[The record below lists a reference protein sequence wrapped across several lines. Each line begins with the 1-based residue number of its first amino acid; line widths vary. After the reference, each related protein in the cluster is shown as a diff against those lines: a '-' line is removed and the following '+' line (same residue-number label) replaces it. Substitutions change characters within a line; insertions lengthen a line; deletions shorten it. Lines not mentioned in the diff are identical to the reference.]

1 MGGAGSSAFPG
12 PIGRYLSG
20 LCAAGLGLCAAG
32 WLALTPLAFGYRGRG
47 WHDAALTD
55 LATGGGLAA
64 VCLITLTAWAV
75 AWRRALSADGVLSRP
90 WRGQARSLRRRERD
104 SGGADAALDPAKVLA
119 ALRALITPLLDPAAE
134 PSATGAGEPAVA
146 GAGGPAASVIPEQR
160 NAPEDSPA
168 IEPTLAGTEWPMTG
182 HEEEEW

>member
-1 MGGAGSSAFPG
+1 MGGTGSSAFP

-20 LCAAGLGLCAAG
+20 LCVAALGLCAAG

-55 LATGGGLAA
+55 LTTGGGLAA

-75 AWRRALSADGVLSRP
+75 AWRRALRTEGVLRRP
-90 WRGQARSLRRRERD
+90 PRGQARTLHRRERD
-104 SGGADAALDPAKVLA
+104 GGGADAALDPAKVLA
-119 ALRALITPLLDPAAE
+119 ALRALVTPLLDPAAGRRW
-134 PSATGAGEPAVA
+134 P
-146 GAGGPAASVIPEQR
+146 R
-160 NAPEDSPA
+160 NAPEDSTV
-168 IEPTLAGTEWPMTG
+168 IQPTLAGTEWPMAG

>member
-1 MGGAGSSAFPG
+1 MGGTGSSAFP

-20 LCAAGLGLCAAG
+20 LCVAALGLCAAG
-32 WLALTPLAFGYRGRG
+32 WLALTPLAFGYRGRR

-75 AWRRALSADGVLSRP
+75 AWRRALRAEGVLRRP
-90 WRGQARSLRRRERD
+90 SRGQTRALRQRERD
-104 SGGADAALDPAKVLA
+104 GGRADAALDPAKVLA
-119 ALRALITPLLDPAAE
+119 ALRALVTPLLDPAAE
-134 PSATGAGEPAVA
+134 PSVA
-146 GAGGPAASVIPEQR
+146 GAREPAASVVPEPR
-160 NAPEDSPA
+160 NAPEDSTV
-168 IEPTLAGTEWPMTG
+168 IQPTLAGTEWPMTG

>member
-1 MGGAGSSAFPG
+1 MGGAGSSAFTG
-12 PIGRYLSG
+12 PVGRYLSG
-20 LCAAGLGLCAAG
+20 LCVAGLGLCAAG

-75 AWRRALSADGVLSRP
+75 AWRRALRAEGVLTRP
-90 WRGQARSLRRRERD
+90 SRGQARALRRREREG
-104 SGGADAALDPAKVLA
+104 GGADAALDPAKVLA
-119 ALRALITPLLDPAAE
+119 ALRALVT
-134 PSATGAGEPAVA
+134 TGAGEPA
-146 GAGGPAASVIPEQR
+146 AAVIPEPR
-160 NAPEDSPA
+160 NAPEDSTA